1 MATQICSNSTFQDR
15 IHKKCGGVKL
25 IVGSLCFGA
34 DFLRDWWQLFQEA
47 LREVSGADVQLEWL
61 IACDACDKF
70 KHMIARRHSGESE
83 SLRVYI

>member
-61 IACDACDKF
+61 IACDACDKC